1 VPGTPP
7 PEELLQA
14 VAQAAQDPAN
24 CRYGPV
30 IGELGLRSGL
40 VNEMKN
46 IYGSDVDLY
55 ADDVVITAG
64 CNMAFAA
71 AVLAIATA
79 GDEVIL
85 PVPWYVILARVFDL
99 LIDIE

>member
-1 VPGTPP
+1 
-7 PEELLQA
+7 
-14 VAQAAQDPAN
+14 
-24 CRYGPV
+24 
-30 IGELGLRSGL
+30 
-40 VNEMKN
+40 MKN
-46 IYGSDVDLY
+46 IYGSEVDLC

-85 PVPWYVILARVFDL
+85 PVPWYVILPYLRVFDL
-99 LIDIE
+99 LIDKE